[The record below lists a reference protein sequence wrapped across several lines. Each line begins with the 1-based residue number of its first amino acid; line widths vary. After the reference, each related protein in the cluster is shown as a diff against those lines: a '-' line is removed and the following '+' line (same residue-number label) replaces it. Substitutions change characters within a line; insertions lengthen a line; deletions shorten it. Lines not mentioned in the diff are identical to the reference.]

1 MRPTRHRFT
10 IPPEIQGRIAGGDL
24 RLLVSSGLPVL
35 EDAAPFSPISDP
47 KIVGQFLL
55 LCGSPRVM
63 QLGLNVE
70 TGEVG
75 VIWPWA
81 PPCFANSSLSL
92 YADSITAFAEGLPY
106 DADEEGYPDN
116 ILAQADGLRRRI
128 ARIDPPAIGDNTFW
142 NEISWDVVNGEWSSE
157 D

>member
-1 MRPTRHRFT
+1 MRLTRHRFT

-35 EDAAPFSPISDP
+35 EDAAPFSPIYNP

-55 LCGSPRVM
+55 LCGSPRVV

-70 TGEVG
+70 TGEV
-75 VIWPWA
+75 VAIWPWA

-92 YADSITAFAEGLPY
+92 YADSITAF
-106 DADEEGYPDN
+106 
-116 ILAQADGLRRRI
+116 
-128 ARIDPPAIGDNTFW
+128 
-142 NEISWDVVNGEWSSE
+142 S
-157 D
+157 

>member
-1 MRPTRHRFT
+1 
-10 IPPEIQGRIAGGDL
+10 
-24 RLLVSSGLPVL
+24 
-35 EDAAPFSPISDP
+35 
-47 KIVGQFLL
+47 
-55 LCGSPRVM
+55 M

-75 VIWPWA
+75 AIWPWA

-92 YADSITAFAEGLPY
+92 YADSITVFAEGLPY
-106 DADEEGYPDN
+106 DADEEEYPDN